1 MPGRLMST
9 RYFRIKSNQIKSNKV
24 TLGEIMVILILI
36 GSSIKKTPNNKSQQ
50 NVLYFSIVKFK
61 EKNRFLF
68 G

>member
-24 TLGEIMVILILI
+24 TLAEIMVILLLI

-50 NVLYFSIVKFK
+50 DVLYFSIVKFK
-61 EKNRFLF
+61 EKNQFLF